1 MSRTIAGYTVKS
13 ADGASLLR
21 VGWGYA
27 WAAEQPGLMWVPL
40 AAAHFG
46 GLGEPGQAVL
56 YSSES
61 MAQETAAEVGGVAF
75 PVYVSVCA
83 VSPGGDS

>member
-1 MSRTIAGYTVKS
+1 
-13 ADGASLLR
+13 
-21 VGWGYA
+21 
-27 WAAEQPGLMWVPL
+27 
-40 AAAHFG
+40 
-46 GLGEPGQAVL
+46 VL